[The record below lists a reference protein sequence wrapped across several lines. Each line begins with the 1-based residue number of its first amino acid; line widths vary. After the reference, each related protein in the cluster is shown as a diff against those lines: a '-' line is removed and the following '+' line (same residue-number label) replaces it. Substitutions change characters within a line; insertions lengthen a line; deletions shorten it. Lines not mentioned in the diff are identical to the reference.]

1 MFDVSKIIVHNT
13 CFSSRIFDC
22 FFAGKNIKARDIQ
35 LVMTRLRS

>member
-1 MFDVSKIIVHNT
+1 LIV
-13 CFSSRIFDC
+13 